1 MSRPLLNQTE
11 LATVLGVTRDW
22 INRHRTS
29 PKVTQFEV
37 KQPMGQRKYA
47 RALVEKF
54 LAGESVVRFGKG
66 SRSW

>member
-1 MSRPLLNQTE
+1 VSRPLLNQTE

-29 PKVTQFEV
+29 PQVTQFETR
-37 KQPMGQRKYA
+37 QPMGQRKYA